1 MDKIKEVSPSSLT
14 SHTSLN
20 YPQKLTSLRNDADN
34 AIARAEDAEARNKKL
49 EQELLE
55 REQEN
60 TSLNHRLTRS
70 DAEIDELETQ
80 IKDLKQ
86 KLTISSD
93 ATSTNEGLARKV
105 QLLEEE
111 LDACEKNLRETTE
124 KCVDWHLYSFLPTH
138 LQVEAGWFEGWT
150 MRTKSTESGA
160 GITTIGRST
169 RGPYY
174 PPFMSFLLIPFPAP
188 EYQERTQENA
198 RRSRRPRQFHGI
210 LVMYYGQIPWYRR
223 GESPMLPKSHHDLLI
238 TQYQSA

>member
-138 LQVEAGWFEGWT
+138 LQVEAG
-150 MRTKSTESGA
+150 
-160 GITTIGRST
+160 
-169 RGPYY
+169 
-174 PPFMSFLLIPFPAP
+174 
-188 EYQERTQENA
+188 
-198 RRSRRPRQFHGI
+198 
-210 LVMYYGQIPWYRR
+210 
-223 GESPMLPKSHHDLLI
+223 
-238 TQYQSA
+238 